1 MITRLKVSGFKNL
14 VDVDV
19 RFGPF
24 TCVAG
29 ANGVGKS
36 NLFDAIMFLSAL
48 AEKPL
53 IEAAIFV
60 RGEGGRAS
68 DVRHLFHQ
76 VGEEYADKMSFEVE
90 MVIPYKGMDD
100 YGQMAE
106 ASITSLRYA
115 VNLAYRRN
123 KGDDTQEGLEVL
135 HEELER
141 IKLGD
146 ASRYFLFPHKVAT
159 WRKSAIRG
167 RRTAF
172 FISTEGDGPNR
183 IVRMHQDSGGGKP
196 ENWRRGPGPS
206 FPAANL
212 PRTVLSSATNAAE
225 TPTALLVRREMQSW
239 RLLQLEPSAL
249 RRPDDIAAP
258 RKLGADGSHLPATLY
273 RLAGNGQYSNNSD
286 DDPATDR
293 IYAEVAGRL
302 FELIEDVQ
310 DVRVERDEKRESLT
324 LEVMDHDG
332 TMHPA
337 RSLSDGTLRF
347 LALTVLSIDSEE
359 HGLLCLEEP
368 ENGIHPVRIPAM
380 IRLLQDIA
388 TDTDDPIGPDNPLS
402 QVIINTHSPAVV
414 GQIPD
419 DCLVVAELKEYVK
432 EGKRFKGLSLGCL
445 DETWRTKALENTRVI
460 SIGELLS
467 YLNPVEPETETDLG
481 LSTGKKGKTSKRV
494 IDRKDVKQ
502 MIQPYLPFPEVSE

>member
-1 MITRLKVSGFKNL
+1 MITRMKISGFKNL
-14 VDVDV
+14 VDIDV

-60 RGEGGRAS
+60 RGEGGRAA
-68 DVRHLFHQ
+68 DIRHLFHQ
-76 VGEEYADKMSFEVE
+76 IGEDYADKMSFEVE
-90 MVIPYKGMDD
+90 MIIPHKGMDD
-100 YGQMAE
+100 YGQIAV
-106 ASITSLRYA
+106 AGITSLRYTLI
-115 VNLAYRRN
+115 LAYRRDN
-123 KGDDTQEGLEVL
+123 GDNTQGGLEVF
-135 HEELER
+135 HEKLEH

-146 ASRYFLFPHKVAT
+146 ASRHFLFPHKVST

-167 RRTAF
+167 RRSAS
-172 FISTEGDGPNR
+172 FISTKGDGPDR
-183 IVRMHQDSGGGKP
+183 IIRMHQDSGGGKT
-196 ENWRRGPGPS
+196 EKWRRGPGSP
-206 FPAANL
+206 FPAAGL

-249 RRPDDIAAP
+249 RKPDDIAAP
-258 RKLGADGSHLPATLY
+258 RKLGPDGSHLPATLY
-273 RLAGNGQYSNNSD
+273 RLSGNRQYSNNVD
-286 DDPATDR
+286 DDQTTGQ

-302 FELIEDVQ
+302 SELIDDVQ
-310 DVRVERDEKRESLT
+310 EVRIDRDEKRESLT
-324 LEVMDHDG
+324 LEVVDHDG
-332 TMHPA
+332 TAHPA
-337 RSLSDGTLRF
+337 RSLSDGSLRF
-347 LALTVLSIDSEE
+347 LALTVLGMDSEE
-359 HGLLCLEEP
+359 QSLLCLEEP
-368 ENGIHPVRIPAM
+368 ENGIHPERIPAM
-380 IRLLQDIA
+380 IQLLQDIA

-419 DCLVVAELKEYVK
+419 DCLLVAELKEYVD

-445 DETWRTKALENTRVI
+445 DKTWRTSASDKIRVI
-460 SIGELLS
+460 SKGKLLS
-467 YLNPVEPETETDLG
+467 YLNPIGPEPDTDG
-481 LSTGKKGKTSKRV
+481 GGADTGKNRKSSKIRRV
-494 IDRKDVKQ
+494 VDRDDMQ
-502 MIQPYLPFPEVSE
+502 MMLPFKGAM

>member
-1 MITRLKVSGFKNL
+1 MITRMKISGFKNL

-60 RGEGGRAS
+60 RGEGGRTA

-76 VGEEYADKMSFEVE
+76 IGEDYADKMSFEVE
-90 MVIPYKGMDD
+90 MIIPHKGVDD
-100 YGQMAE
+100 YGQTAVTG
-106 ASITSLRYA
+106 ITSLRYTLI
-115 VNLAYRRN
+115 LAYHRDN
-123 KGDDTQEGLEVL
+123 GDDTQGGLEVL

-141 IKLGD
+141 IKIRD
-146 ASRYFLFPHKVAT
+146 AGKHFLFQKAGS
-159 WRKSAIRG
+159 WLNSAVHGG
-167 RRTAF
+167 RRSAL
-172 FISTEGDGPNR
+172 FISTKGEGQDR
-183 IVRMHQDSGGGKP
+183 IIKMHQDSGGGKT
-196 ENWRRGPGPS
+196 EKWRRGPGPS
-206 FPAANL
+206 FSAADL

-249 RRPDDIAAP
+249 RKSDDIAAP
-258 RKLGADGSHLPATLY
+258 RKLGPDGSHLPATLY
-273 RLAGNGQYSNNSD
+273 RLSGNRQYSNNVD
-286 DDPATDR
+286 DDQTMGR

-302 FELIEDVQ
+302 SELIDDVQ
-310 DVRVERDEKRESLT
+310 EVRIDRDEKRESLT
-324 LEVMDHDG
+324 LEVVYHDG
-332 TMHPA
+332 TSHPA
-337 RSLSDGTLRF
+337 RSLSDGSLRF
-347 LALTVLSIDSEE
+347 LALTVLSMDSEE
-359 HGLLCLEEP
+359 QSLLCLEEP
-368 ENGIHPVRIPAM
+368 ENGIHPERIPAM
-380 IRLLQDIA
+380 IMLLQDIA

-432 EGKRFKGLSLGCL
+432 GGKRFKGLSLGCL
-445 DETWRTKALENTRVI
+445 DETWRTKALEKTRVV

-467 YLNPVEPETETDLG
+467 YLNPVEAKTDTDLS
-481 LSTGKKGKTSKRV
+481 LDAGKKDKTRKIRRV
-494 IDRKDVKQ
+494 IDRDDIKQ
-502 MIQPYLPFPEVSE
+502 MMLPFPGAM

>member
-53 IEAAIFV
+53 IEAAMSV
-60 RGEGGRAS
+60 RGEGGRVA

-76 VGEEYADKMSFEVE
+76 TGEEYADKMSFEVE
-90 MVIPYKGMDD
+90 MIIPHKGMDD
-100 YGQMAE
+100 YGQIAK
-106 ASITSLRYA
+106 AGITSLRY
-115 VNLAYRRN
+115 VVKLAYHRHN
-123 KGDDTQEGLEVL
+123 GDEIRGGLEL
-135 HEELER
+135 LYEELQR
-141 IKLGD
+141 IKIGD
-146 ASRYFLFPHKVAT
+146 AGKHFIFQKARGWLESAVHGSR
-159 WRKSAIRG
+159 RSAP
-167 RRTAF
+167 
-172 FISTEGDGPNR
+172 FISTEGNGPNR
-183 IVRMHQDSGGGKP
+183 IIRMHQDSGGGKT
-196 ENWRRGPGPS
+196 EKWRRGPGPS
-206 FPAANL
+206 FPATNL
-212 PRTVLSSATNAAE
+212 PRTALSSATNAAE

-273 RLAGNGQYSNNSD
+273 RLASNGKSSNSAD
-286 DDPATDR
+286 DDRTADQV
-293 IYAEVAGRL
+293 YAEVAGRL
-302 FELIEDVQ
+302 SELIDDVQ

-324 LEVMDHDG
+324 LEVLDDDG

-347 LALTVLSIDSEE
+347 LALTVLSMDSDEQ
-359 HGLLCLEEP
+359 GLLCLEEP
-368 ENGIHPVRIPAM
+368 ENGIHPIRIPAM

-388 TDTDDPIGPDNPLS
+388 TNTNDPIGLDNPLS

-432 EGKRFKGLSLGCL
+432 GRKRFKGLSSGCL
-445 DETWRTKALENTRVI
+445 DGTWRTKATDNTRVI

-467 YLNPVEPETETDLG
+467 YLNPVAPETETDLG
-481 LSTGKKGKTSKRV
+481 FCAEKKSMASKTCRV
-494 IDRKDVKQ
+494 IDRKDIKQ
-502 MIQPYLPFPEVSE
+502 MMLPFSGATR